1 MKPKLKLI
9 LSALLLVIFSCSKE
23 EQENNCI
30 ENKIAYV
37 SSINSPSTGTVNEN
51 INIEVSF
58 GVNNGCGNF
67 GKFIETQSGNT
78 KTIEVEA
85 RYEGCI
91 CTMDAPTR
99 KTNYVFKTQI
109 SGNYILKF
117 KSSST
122 EYITVNLA
130 IN

>member
-1 MKPKLKLI
+1 MI
-9 LSALLLVIFSCSKE
+9 YSCSEE

-85 RYEGCI
+85 RYEGCV
-91 CTMDAPTR
+91 CTMDAPAR
-99 KTNYVFKTQI
+99 KANYVFKTQN
-109 SGNYILKF
+109 SENYIFKF

-122 EYITVNLA
+122 EYITVTLA

>member
-1 MKPKLKLI
+1 MKTKLKLLPSI
-9 LSALLLVIFSCSKE
+9 LLLLIISCEK

-37 SSINSPSTGTVNEN
+37 TSIISPSTGTVNEN

-67 GKFIETQSGNT
+67 GKFIETQNGNT

-85 RYEGCI
+85 RYEGCV
-91 CTMDAPTR
+91 CTMDVPTR
-99 KTNYVFKTQI
+99 KTNYVFKSQN

-117 KSSST
+117 KSSET
-122 EYITVNLA
+122 EYITKNIS

>member
-1 MKPKLKLI
+1 LAI
-9 LSALLLVIFSCSKE
+9 ISCSKE
-23 EQENNCI
+23 HDNTCI
-30 ENKIAYV
+30 ENRIAYV
-37 SSINSPSTGTVNEN
+37 TSINSPSTGSVNEN

-67 GKFIETQSGNT
+67 GKFIETQNGNT

-85 RYEGCI
+85 RYEGCV
-91 CTMDAPTR
+91 CTLDAPTR
-99 KTNYVFKTQI
+99 KTNYVFKTQT

-122 EYITVNLA
+122 EFITVNLA

>member
-1 MKPKLKLI
+1 MKPKLI
-9 LSALLLVIFSCSKE
+9 LTLLLFVIFSCSKE
-23 EQENNCI
+23 PENSCI
-30 ENKIAYV
+30 ENRIAYV
-37 SSINSPSTGTVNEN
+37 SLINSPSTGIVNEN

-67 GKFIETQSGNT
+67 GKFIETQNGST

-85 RYEGCI
+85 KYEGCV
-91 CTMDAPTR
+91 CTQDAPTR
-99 KTNYVFKTQI
+99 KTNYVFKTQN

-122 EYITVNLA
+122 EFITA
-130 IN
+130 IITIN

>member
-1 MKPKLKLI
+1 MKPKLI
-9 LSALLLVIFSCSKE
+9 ISLLLFVVFSCSKE
-23 EQENNCI
+23 QENNCV
-30 ENKIAYV
+30 ENKIEYV

-67 GKFIETQSGNT
+67 GKFIETQNGNT

-85 RYEGCI
+85 RYEGCV

-99 KTNYVFKTQI
+99 KTNYVFKTQT

-122 EYITVNLA
+122 EFITANLT

>member
-1 MKPKLKLI
+1 METKLKLYSSI
-9 LSALLLVIFSCSKE
+9 LLLIAIFSCSKE
-23 EQENNCI
+23 TENNCV
-30 ENKIAYV
+30 ENRIAYV
-37 SSINSPSTGTVNEN
+37 SSINSPTTGTANEN

-67 GKFIETQSGNT
+67 GKFIETQNGNT

-85 RYEGCI
+85 RYVGCV

-99 KTNYVFKTQI
+99 KTNYVFKTPN
-109 SGNYILKF
+109 SGNYVLKF
-117 KSSST
+117 KSGPT
-122 EYITVNLA
+122 EFITVNLT

>member
-1 MKPKLKLI
+1 MKPKLI
-9 LSALLLVIFSCSKE
+9 ISLLLFVVFSCSKE
-23 EQENNCI
+23 QENNCV
-30 ENKIAYV
+30 ENKIEYV
-37 SSINSPSTGTVNEN
+37 SSINSPSTGTVYEN

-67 GKFIETQSGNT
+67 GKFIETQNGNT

-85 RYEGCI
+85 RYEGCV

-99 KTNYVFKTQI
+99 KTNYVFKTQT

-122 EYITVNLA
+122 EFITANLT

>member
-1 MKPKLKLI
+1 MKPKLI
-9 LSALLLVIFSCSKE
+9 LTLLLFVIFSCSKE
-23 EQENNCI
+23 PENSCI
-30 ENKIAYV
+30 ENRIAYV
-37 SSINSPSTGTVNEN
+37 TSTNSPSTGNVNEN

-67 GKFIETQSGNT
+67 GKFIETQNGNI

-85 RYEGCI
+85 RYEGCV

-99 KTNYVFKTQI
+99 KTNYIFKTQN

-117 KSSST
+117 KSSPT

>member
-9 LSALLLVIFSCSKE
+9 LTALLLVIFSCSKE
-23 EQENNCI
+23 EEEIKCI
-30 ENKIAYV
+30 ENRIAYV
-37 SSINSPSTGTVNEN
+37 TSINSPSTGKVNEN
-51 INIEVSF
+51 ITIVVSF

-67 GKFIETQSGNT
+67 GKFIENESGNT

-85 RYEGCI
+85 RYEGCV

-99 KTNYVFKTQI
+99 KINYVFRTQN

-117 KSSST
+117 KSSAT
-122 EYITVNLA
+122 EFIFANLT
-130 IN
+130 II

>member
-1 MKPKLKLI
+1 MKTKLT
-9 LSALLLVIFSCSKE
+9 LLLSSLLLLIMSCSKE
-23 EQENNCI
+23 PENNCI
-30 ENKIAYV
+30 ENKIAYI
-37 SSINSPSTGTVNEN
+37 SSINSPTTGSVNEI

-67 GKFIETQSGNT
+67 GKFIETQNGNT

-85 RYEGCI
+85 RYEGCV
-91 CTMDAPTR
+91 CTQDAPTR
-99 KTNYVFKTQI
+99 KTNYVFKTTI

-122 EYITVNLA
+122 EFITANLT

>member
-1 MKPKLKLI
+1 MKPRLI
-9 LSALLLVIFSCSKE
+9 LSLLLIVIFSCSKE
-23 EQENNCI
+23 QDNNCV
-30 ENKIAYV
+30 ENRIAYV
-37 SSINSPSTGTVNEN
+37 TSLNSPSIGTVNEN

-67 GKFIETQSGNT
+67 GKFIEIQSGNT

-85 RYEGCI
+85 RYEGCV

-99 KTNYVFKTQI
+99 KTNYVFKTQN
-109 SGNYILKF
+109 SGNYVLKF

-122 EYITVNLA
+122 EFITTNLT

>member
-9 LSALLLVIFSCSKE
+9 LSTLLLVVFSCSKE
-23 EQENNCI
+23 EPENKCI
-30 ENKIAYV
+30 ENRIAYV
-37 SSINSPSTGTVNEN
+37 TSINSPSSGTVNEN
-51 INIEVSF
+51 INIEVSY

-67 GKFIETQSGNT
+67 GKFIETGSGNT
-78 KTIEVEA
+78 KIIEVEA

-91 CTMDAPTR
+91 CTMDAPIR

>member
-9 LSALLLVIFSCSKE
+9 LSAILLVIFSCSEE

-37 SSINSPSTGTVNEN
+37 SSINLPQTGTVNEN

-85 RYEGCI
+85 RYEGCV

-99 KTNYVFKTQI
+99 KSNYVFKTQN
-109 SGNYILKF
+109 SGNYIFKF

-122 EYITVNLA
+122 EFITA
-130 IN
+130 ILTIN

>member
-9 LSALLLVIFSCSKE
+9 LGLLLIVIFSCSKE
-23 EQENNCI
+23 EPENNCV

-37 SSINSPSTGTVNEN
+37 SSINSPSTGKVNEN

-67 GKFIETQSGNT
+67 GKFIETQNGNT

-85 RYEGCI
+85 RYEGCV
-91 CTMDAPTR
+91 CTLDAPTR
-99 KTNYVFKTQI
+99 KKNYVFKTQN

-122 EYITVNLA
+122 EFINANLT

>member
-9 LSALLLVIFSCSKE
+9 LSTLFLVVFSCSKE
-23 EQENNCI
+23 EPENKCI
-30 ENKIAYV
+30 ENRIAYV
-37 SSINSPSTGTVNEN
+37 TSINSPSSGTVNEN
-51 INIEVSF
+51 INIEVSY

-67 GKFIETQSGNT
+67 GKFIETGSGNT
-78 KTIEVEA
+78 KIIEVEA

-91 CTMDAPTR
+91 CTMDAPIR

>member
-1 MKPKLKLI
+1 MKAKLT
-9 LSALLLVIFSCSKE
+9 LLLSILLLWIMSCSKE
-23 EQENNCI
+23 QDSNCI

-37 SSINSPSTGTVNEN
+37 TLINSPSTGSVNQN

-67 GKFIETQSGNT
+67 GKFIETQNGNT

-85 RYEGCI
+85 RYEGCV
-91 CTMDAPTR
+91 CTQDAPTR
-99 KTNYVFKTQI
+99 KTNYVFKTQN
-109 SGNYILKF
+109 SANYILKF
-117 KSSST
+117 KSSAT
-122 EYITVNLA
+122 EFITANLT

>member
-1 MKPKLKLI
+1 MKTKLTLI
-9 LSALLLVIFSCSKE
+9 LSILLFWIMSCSKE
-23 EQENNCI
+23 QDSNCI

-37 SSINSPSTGTVNEN
+37 TLINSPSTGSVNQN
-51 INIEVSF
+51 ITIEVSF

-67 GKFIETQSGNT
+67 GKFIETQNGNT

-85 RYEGCI
+85 KYEGCV
-91 CTMDAPTR
+91 CTQDAPTR
-99 KTNYVFKTQI
+99 KTNYVFKAQN

-117 KSSST
+117 KSSAT
-122 EYITVNLA
+122 EFITANLM

>member
-1 MKPKLKLI
+1 MKLKLKLI
-9 LSALLLVIFSCSKE
+9 LSVFLLVIFSCSNE
-23 EQENNCI
+23 EQKNNCI

-37 SSINSPSTGTVNEN
+37 TSLNSPLTGKVNEN

-67 GKFIETQSGNT
+67 GKFIETGSGNT

-85 RYEGCI
+85 RYEGCV

-99 KTNYVFKTQI
+99 KTNYVFKTQN
-109 SGNYILKF
+109 SGNYIFKF

-122 EYITVNLA
+122 EYITVNLT

>member
-1 MKPKLKLI
+1 MKPKLI
-9 LSALLLVIFSCSKE
+9 LTLLLFVIFSCSKE
-23 EQENNCI
+23 PENSCI
-30 ENKIAYV
+30 ENRIAYV
-37 SSINSPSTGTVNEN
+37 TSTNSPSTGNVNEN

-67 GKFIETQSGNT
+67 GKFIETQNGNI

-85 RYEGCI
+85 KYEGCI

-99 KTNYVFKTQI
+99 KTNYIFKTQN

-122 EYITVNLA
+122 EFITVNLT

>member
-1 MKPKLKLI
+1 MKPKFKLI
-9 LSALLLVIFSCSKE
+9 FSAVLLVFFSCSKE
-23 EQENNCI
+23 ELENKCI
-30 ENKIAYV
+30 ENRIAYV
-37 SSINSPSTGTVNEN
+37 TSTNSPLTGAKNEN

-67 GKFIETQSGNT
+67 GKFIETGSGNT
-78 KTIEVEA
+78 KIIEVEA

-99 KTNYVFKTQI
+99 KTNYVFKTQN
-109 SGNYILKF
+109 SGNYIFKF

-122 EYITVNLA
+122 EYITVNLT

>member
-1 MKPKLKLI
+1 MKPKLI
-9 LSALLLVIFSCSKE
+9 PILLLLLIFSCSK

-30 ENKIAYV
+30 ENRIAYA
-37 SSINSPSTGTVNEN
+37 SSINSPSTGTINEN

-67 GKFIETQSGNT
+67 GKFIETQNGNM

-99 KTNYVFKTQI
+99 KTNYVFKTQN

-117 KSSST
+117 KSSET
-122 EYITVNLA
+122 EFITANLT

>member
-1 MKPKLKLI
+1 MKAKLT
-9 LSALLLVIFSCSKE
+9 LLLSILLFWIMSCSKE
-23 EQENNCI
+23 QDSNCI

-37 SSINSPSTGTVNEN
+37 TLINSPSTGSVNQN

-67 GKFIETQSGNT
+67 GKFIETQNGNT

-85 RYEGCI
+85 RYEGCV
-91 CTMDAPTR
+91 CTQDAPTR
-99 KTNYVFKTQI
+99 KTNYVFKTQN
-109 SGNYILKF
+109 SANYILKF
-117 KSSST
+117 KSSAT
-122 EYITVNLA
+122 EFITANLT

>member
-1 MKPKLKLI
+1 MKPKLI
-9 LSALLLVIFSCSKE
+9 LTLLLFVIFSCSKE
-23 EQENNCI
+23 PENSCI
-30 ENKIAYV
+30 ENRIAYV
-37 SSINSPSTGTVNEN
+37 TSINSPSTGNVNEN

-67 GKFIETQSGNT
+67 GKFIETQNGNI

-85 RYEGCI
+85 RYEGCV

-99 KTNYVFKTQI
+99 KTNYIFKTQN

-122 EYITVNLA
+122 EFITVNLT

>member
-1 MKPKLKLI
+1 MKAKLT
-9 LSALLLVIFSCSKE
+9 LLLSILLLWIMSCSKE
-23 EQENNCI
+23 QDSNCI

-37 SSINSPSTGTVNEN
+37 TLINSPSTGSVNQN

-67 GKFIETQSGNT
+67 GKFIETQNGNT

-85 RYEGCI
+85 RYEGCV
-91 CTMDAPTR
+91 CTQDAPTR
-99 KTNYVFKTQI
+99 KTNYVFKTQN
-109 SGNYILKF
+109 SANYILKF
-117 KSSST
+117 KSSAT
-122 EYITVNLA
+122 EFITASLT

>member
-1 MKPKLKLI
+1 MKTKLTLVLSII
-9 LSALLLVIFSCSKE
+9 LLWIMSCSKE
-23 EQENNCI
+23 QDSNCI

-37 SSINSPSTGTVNEN
+37 TLINSPSTGSVNQN
-51 INIEVSF
+51 ITIEVSF

-67 GKFIETQSGNT
+67 GKFIETQNGNT

-85 RYEGCI
+85 KYEGCV
-91 CTMDAPTR
+91 CTLDAPIR
-99 KTNYVFKTQI
+99 KTNYVFKTQN

-122 EYITVNLA
+122 EFITANLM

>member
-1 MKPKLKLI
+1 MKTKLTL
-9 LSALLLVIFSCSKE
+9 LPSVLLLLMMSCSEK
-23 EQENNCI
+23 QDNTCI
-30 ENKIAYV
+30 ENRIAYV
-37 SSINSPSTGTVNEN
+37 NSINSPSTGFVNQN
-51 INIEVSF
+51 ITIEVSF

-67 GKFIETQSGNT
+67 GKFIESQNGNT

-85 RYEGCI
+85 RYEGCV

-99 KTNYVFKTQI
+99 KINYVFKTQN

-122 EYITVNLA
+122 EFITANLT

>member
-9 LSALLLVIFSCSKE
+9 ISVLLLVIFSCSKE
-23 EQENNCI
+23 EDNNCI
-30 ENKIAYV
+30 ENRIAYV
-37 SSINSPSTGTVNEN
+37 TSINSPSTGN
-51 INIEVSF
+51 INESINIDVSF

-67 GKFIETQSGNT
+67 GKFVETQSANI

-85 RYEGCI
+85 KYEGCV

-117 KSSST
+117 KSSPT

>member
-1 MKPKLKLI
+1 MEKKLSLI
-9 LSALLLVIFSCSKE
+9 LSILLLAIISCSK

-30 ENKIAYV
+30 ENTIVYV

-67 GKFIETQSGNT
+67 GKFIETQNGNT
-78 KTIEVEA
+78 TTIEVEA
-85 RYEGCI
+85 RYEGCV

-99 KTNYVFKTQI
+99 KTNYIFKTQT

-122 EYITVNLA
+122 EFITANLT

>member
-30 ENKIAYV
+30 ENKTAYV
-37 SSINSPSTGTVNEN
+37 TSINSPSTGIVNEN

-67 GKFIETQSGNT
+67 GKFIETGSGNT
-78 KTIEVEA
+78 KIIEVEA
-85 RYEGCI
+85 RYEGCV

-99 KTNYVFKTQI
+99 KINYVFKTQN
-109 SGNYILKF
+109 SGNYIFKF

-122 EYITVNLA
+122 EHITVNLA